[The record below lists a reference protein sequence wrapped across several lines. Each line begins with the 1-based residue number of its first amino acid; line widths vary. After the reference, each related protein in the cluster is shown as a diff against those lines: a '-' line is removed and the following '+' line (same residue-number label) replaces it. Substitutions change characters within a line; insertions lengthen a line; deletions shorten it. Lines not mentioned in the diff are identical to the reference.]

1 MELEMDVEDLLN
13 KRKLE
18 SDRIEFKMGWNPD
31 DIYHSV
37 CAFANDYNN
46 DGGGYI
52 VVGVEEENGVAKRP
66 VKGLPEYMLD
76 SIQKDML
83 GYNNLISPPYFP
95 QGIPMEVD
103 EKWIFIIVVRTG
115 QQRPYKSPEHVT
127 SKKEKK
133 YNYYIR
139 YQTSSVKANSEQE
152 RELINMSDQTPFD
165 CRANHKATFEDIS
178 PVLLEDHLRKTGS
191 KLAKQVRERGV
202 EEILND
208 MQLLVGPPELRY
220 IQNVAIMMFCE
231 HPEKFFGY
239 TYVQMTS
246 FPKGSIENPS
256 ISEDFPNITG
266 SVPQMIQATM
276 ERFRNLIIREK
287 VIKVPNQ
294 MEALRIFNYPYQAI
308 EEAVVNAFY
317 HRDYMSFEP
326 VTIEIEP
333 DCINIMN
340 FPGIDRYYSPF
351 VVTRDGG
358 IMKRKEL
365 RDILPENNREV
376 TLIPQILTNHAENFL
391 CAAETMYELG
401 YQEVNL
407 NLGCPSGTVT
417 GKGRG
422 SGFLKWENRSKLQ
435 HFLEE
440 IYQYA
445 KPKISIKTRI
455 GWEDPEEFT
464 DLLQLYN
471 TFPICELTIHPRT
484 RTEMYREGVHR
495 EIFRQA
501 YKTSV
506 NPVCYNGDIK
516 TEDDVRELGQ
526 EFPQLSSVMIGR
538 GLLSNPGLVS
548 GIVGKDTG
556 KQELEAFYYE
566 LFDAYQ
572 QELSGDVHLLH
583 KMKELWIFMAPQFT
597 EHEKYLKQIKKSRKL
612 SEYETVV
619 RKLFYEQELA

>member
-1 MELEMDVEDLLN
+1 MD
-13 KRKLE
+13 
-18 SDRIEFKMGWNPD
+18 G
-31 DIYHSV
+31 
-37 CAFANDYNN
+37 
-46 DGGGYI
+46 
-52 VVGVEEENGVAKRP
+52 
-66 VKGLPEYMLD
+66 
-76 SIQKDML
+76 
-83 GYNNLISPPYFP
+83 
-95 QGIPMEVD
+95 
-103 EKWIFIIVVRTG
+103 KWIFVIVVRTG

-246 FPKGSIENPS
+246 FPKGSIKNPS

-340 FPGIDRYYSPF
+340 FPGIDRSISEKTIAEGKRF
-351 VVTRDGG
+351 VSRFYRNRRLGEFL
-358 IMKRKEL
+358 KEL
-365 RDILPENNREV
+365 DLSEGHSSGIPTIQEELEKNGSPRAEFFTDEDRRAMRIRIPINPAFLEADDEVLLPDGYEKATKKISKKKIEQYDKILKLLDDGEWHK
-376 TLIPQILTNHAENFL
+376 TAEI
-391 CAAETMYELG
+391 AG
-401 YQEVNL
+401 
-407 NLGCPSGTVT
+407 NLG
-417 GKGRG
+417 
-422 SGFLKWENRSKLQ
+422 LK
-435 HFLEE
+435 
-440 IYQYA
+440 
-445 KPKISIKTRI
+445 
-455 GWEDPEEFT
+455 D
-464 DLLQLYN
+464 
-471 TFPICELTIHPRT
+471 T
-484 RTEMYREGVHR
+484 RT
-495 EIFRQA
+495 
-501 YKTSV
+501 
-506 NPVCYNGDIK
+506 
-516 TEDDVRELGQ
+516 
-526 EFPQLSSVMIGR
+526 
-538 GLLSNPGLVS
+538 
-548 GIVGKDTG
+548 
-556 KQELEAFYYE
+556 
-566 LFDAYQ
+566 
-572 QELSGDVHLLH
+572 
-583 KMKELWIFMAPQFT
+583 KEL
-597 EHEKYLKQIKKSRKL
+597 LKELIVLDKL
-612 SEYETVV
+612 IDNGKTKG
-619 RKLFYEQELA
+619 KLYRLK

>member
-1 MELEMDVEDLLN
+1 
-13 KRKLE
+13 
-18 SDRIEFKMGWNPD
+18 
-31 DIYHSV
+31 
-37 CAFANDYNN
+37 
-46 DGGGYI
+46 
-52 VVGVEEENGVAKRP
+52 
-66 VKGLPEYMLD
+66 MLD

-95 QGIPMEVD
+95 QGIPAEVD
-103 EKWIFIIVVRTG
+103 GKWIFVIVVRTG

-178 PVLLEDHLRKTGS
+178 SVLLEDHLRKTGS

-246 FPKGSIENPS
+246 FPKGSIKNPS

-340 FPGIDRYYSPF
+340 FPGIDRSISEKTIAEGKRFVSRYYRNRRLGEF
-351 VVTRDGG
+351 L
-358 IMKRKEL
+358 KEL
-365 RDILPENNREV
+365 DLSEGHSSGIPTIQEELEKNGSQRAEFFTDEDRRAMRIRIPIHPSFLEAEDEFSLPDSYEKATKKLSKKKIEQYNKILKLFNDGEWHK
-376 TLIPQILTNHAENFL
+376 TAEI
-391 CAAETMYELG
+391 AD
-401 YQEVNL
+401 
-407 NLGCPSGTVT
+407 NLG
-417 GKGRG
+417 
-422 SGFLKWENRSKLQ
+422 LK
-435 HFLEE
+435 
-440 IYQYA
+440 
-445 KPKISIKTRI
+445 
-455 GWEDPEEFT
+455 D
-464 DLLQLYN
+464 
-471 TFPICELTIHPRT
+471 T
-484 RTEMYREGVHR
+484 RTKELL
-495 EIFRQA
+495 
-501 YKTSV
+501 
-506 NPVCYNGDIK
+506 
-516 TEDDVRELGQ
+516 RELIA
-526 EFPQLSSVMIGR
+526 LDKLID
-538 GLLSNPGLVS
+538 N
-548 GIVGKDTG
+548 GKTKG
-556 KQELEAFYYE
+556 KLYR
-566 LFDAYQ
+566 
-572 QELSGDVHLLH
+572 
-583 KMKELWIFMAPQFT
+583 
-597 EHEKYLKQIKKSRKL
+597 IK
-612 SEYETVV
+612 
-619 RKLFYEQELA
+619 

>member
-18 SDRIEFKMGWNPD
+18 SDRIEFKTGWNPD

-52 VVGVEEENGVAKRP
+52 VVAVEEENGVAKRP

-95 QGIPMEVD
+95 QGIPAEVD
-103 EKWIFIIVVRTG
+103 GKWIFVIVVRTG

-127 SKKEKK
+127 SKKGKK

-139 YQTSSVKANSEQE
+139 YQTSSVKANSEQG
-152 RELINMSDQTPFD
+152 RELINMSDQTTFD

-340 FPGIDRYYSPF
+340 FPGIDRSISEKTIAEGKRFVSRYYRNRRLGEF
-351 VVTRDGG
+351 L
-358 IMKRKEL
+358 KEL
-365 RDILPENNREV
+365 DLSEGHSSG
-376 TLIPQILTNHAENFL
+376 IPTIQEELEKNGSPRAEFFTDEDRRAMRIRIPIHL
-391 CAAETMYELG
+391 A
-401 YQEVNL
+401 
-407 NLGCPSGTVT
+407 
-417 GKGRG
+417 
-422 SGFLKWENRSKLQ
+422 
-435 HFLEE
+435 FLEADDEVLLPDSYEKATKKSSKKKIEQYEKILKLLNDGEWHKTAE
-440 IYQYA
+440 IA
-445 KPKISIKTRI
+445 
-455 GWEDPEEFT
+455 D
-464 DLLQLYN
+464 DLGLKD
-471 TFPICELTIHPRT
+471 T
-484 RTEMYREGVHR
+484 RT
-495 EIFRQA
+495 
-501 YKTSV
+501 
-506 NPVCYNGDIK
+506 
-516 TEDDVRELGQ
+516 
-526 EFPQLSSVMIGR
+526 
-538 GLLSNPGLVS
+538 
-548 GIVGKDTG
+548 
-556 KQELEAFYYE
+556 
-566 LFDAYQ
+566 
-572 QELSGDVHLLH
+572 
-583 KMKELWIFMAPQFT
+583 KEL
-597 EHEKYLKQIKKSRKL
+597 LKELIALDNGKTKGKL
-612 SEYETVV
+612 Y
-619 RKLFYEQELA
+619 RLK